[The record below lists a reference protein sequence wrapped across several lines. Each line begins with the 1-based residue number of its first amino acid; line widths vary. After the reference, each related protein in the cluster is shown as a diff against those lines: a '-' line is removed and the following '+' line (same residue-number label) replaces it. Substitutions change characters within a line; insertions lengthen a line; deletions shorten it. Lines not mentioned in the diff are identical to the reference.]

1 MSDDK
6 KEESQ
11 KVEPTILDK
20 TISHTI
26 EVLRSQRDAHA
37 DSVVQIAV
45 RARQLEEVIRQQEEI
60 LNNQKKEIAALNEAV
75 NILKEKL
82 YLEQEAHM
90 LTRRK
95 NTRCERSTS
104 HIFPGSE

>member
-26 EVLRSQRDAHA
+26 EVLR
-37 DSVVQIAV
+37 
-45 RARQLEEVIRQQEEI
+45 LEH
-60 LNNQKKEIAALNEAV
+60 NEA
-75 NILKEKL
+75 L
-82 YLEQEAHM
+82 
-90 LTRRK
+90 RRNK
-95 NTRCERSTS
+95 K
-104 HIFPGSE
+104 